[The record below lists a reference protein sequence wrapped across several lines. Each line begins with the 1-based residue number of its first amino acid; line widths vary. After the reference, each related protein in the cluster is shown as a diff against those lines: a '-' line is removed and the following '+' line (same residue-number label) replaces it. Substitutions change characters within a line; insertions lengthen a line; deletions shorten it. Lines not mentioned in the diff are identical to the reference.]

1 MMNPK
6 SSMMVYPRTDAAFKS
21 RHSFDY
27 DMMRTN
33 IMLDRSE
40 SKDTL
45 ALWVAHAACGV
56 FVGIISFLLTL
67 AEDEITKVRVNL
79 MEQLINPEMNLL
91 VSSYLFWIGS
101 SVILCLFA
109 ALMTVYVGPGA
120 MGSGVAEVRGLLN
133 GINFPDAIGFK
144 TLATKCFRT
153 LFAVCGGL
161 CIGKEGPLVH
171 IGANVGS
178 MCCYLPFQLF
188 EYL

>member
-1 MMNPK
+1 MMNARK
-6 SSMMVYPRTDAAFKS
+6 SMFQYPRTDEAFKS
-21 RHSFDY
+21 RHSYDY
-27 DMMRTN
+27 DMMKTK
-33 IMLDRSE
+33 IMLDRSGGKE
-40 SKDTL
+40 TL
-45 ALWVAHAACGV
+45 ALWVAHAVCGV
-56 FVGIISFLLTL
+56 FMGIISFLLTI
-67 AEDEITKVRVNL
+67 AEDEITKSRVEL
-79 MEQLINPEMNLL
+79 MAHLINPETNLL
-91 VSSYLFWIGS
+91 ANSYLFWIGS

-120 MGSGVAEVRGLLN
+120 MGSGVAEVMGLLN

-144 TLATKCFRT
+144 TLATKCFGT